1 MNEIY
6 LDYAATTPLVPE
18 VLEAVID
25 CLKNDFGNPSSM
37 HSLGIRAEKRIREAA
52 IQAANLLGALPEEIF
67 FTSGGTEANNLA
79 VLGTA
84 YDKKRRG
91 MHCITSSIEHPSV
104 IQAFSHLESQ
114 GYDVTYL
121 PVDAKG
127 AISLD
132 DLKSALNDDTILV
145 SIMHVNNEIGS
156 IQAIQEIGTLIKSKK
171 VKPVFHVDAIQ
182 SFGKLPI
189 RPELWGID
197 LLSLS
202 GHKIHAPKGIGAL
215 YIKKGVCLQPIL
227 FGGNQQGGLRSGT
240 ENITGIVGLGK
251 AAQWIA
257 ERYKSE
263 PDYLPKLKDKL
274 VRGIQQAFPNAHING
289 SLKNS
294 APHIL
299 NVAFP
304 GLRGEILL
312 HGLEEEGVYISTGS
326 ACSSRNRKHSHV
338 LSGLGL
344 NDQLLEGSIRISLS
358 YLTTEEEIDAF
369 LPILIRTVERLERY
383 IRR

>member
-1 MNEIY
+1 MKEIY
-6 LDYAATTPLVPE
+6 LDHAATTPIVPE
-18 VLEAVID
+18 VFNAIVD

-37 HSLGIRAEKRIREAA
+37 HGLGIRSEKRIKEAA
-52 IQAANLLGALPEEIF
+52 KQAANLLGALPEEIL

-79 VLGTA
+79 ILGTA

-104 IQAFSHLESQ
+104 LQAFSHLESQ
-114 GYDVTYL
+114 GYEVTYL
-121 PVDAKG
+121 PVDADG
-127 AISLD
+127 VISLD
-132 DLKSALNDDTILV
+132 DFKNALREDTILV

-156 IQAIQEIGTLIKSKK
+156 VQGIQEIGALLKREK
-171 VKPVFHVDAIQ
+171 VKAIFHVDAIQ

-189 RPELWGID
+189 RPEQWGID

-202 GHKIHAPKGIGAL
+202 GHKIHGPKGIGAL
-215 YIKKGVCLQPIL
+215 YIKKGVRLQPIL
-227 FGGNQQGGLRSGT
+227 FGGSQQGGMRSGT
-240 ENITGIVGLGK
+240 ENISGIVGLGE
-251 AAQWIA
+251 AAKWVD
-257 ERYKSE
+257 ERQTND
-263 PDYLPKLKDKL
+263 PDYLSQLRDKL
-274 VRGIQQAFPNAHING
+274 AKQIQLAFPQAHING
-289 SLKNS
+289 SLEKS

-326 ACSSRNRKHSHV
+326 ACSSRNKKYSHV
-338 LSGLGL
+338 LTGLGL
-344 NDQLLEGSIRISLS
+344 SNQMVEGSIRISLS
-358 YLTTEEEIDAF
+358 YLTTVEEIDEF
-369 LPILIRTVERLERY
+369 IPILIRTIERLERY